1 MTISS
6 DCAMSALVR
15 AGLARGEPDQG
26 FHRPASARARHRLV
40 HGLQPS
46 YRRTGEPEIVSQ
58 TVAVECSNSGFA
70 RAAKSAITHEI
81 AAYAAPTG
89 V

>member
-6 DCAMSALVR
+6 DCAVPAVVR

-26 FHRPASARARHRLV
+26 FHRPESARARHRLV
-40 HGLQPS
+40 HGPQPS
-46 YRRTGEPEIVSQ
+46 YRRTGEPEIVSR
-58 TVAVECSNSGFA
+58 TVAVECSNSGFVG
-70 RAAKSAITHEI
+70 AAKTAITHEI